1 MYELEEHKEA
11 GGPDTAPEEYWGA
24 YREELQTLSAKKH
37 KGLFSVWSQQIDK
50 LIDGFCSEIVH
61 CWRKDHPSYQ
71 EFVLKAKLER
81 TQNEI
86 EYLKSEL
93 KRARSHDLENF
104 IRRSDGFFASILA
117 KSEEQLQSGLHF
129 EVQKSEDGE
138 HWEVVTGYCCLGGC
152 DMGVYLFAA
161 KRDALLYAAI
171 LDAVGYQ
178 PSHNIACPT
187 CYAEYMKDCL

>member
-1 MYELEEHKEA
+1 MLELKQHREDE
-11 GGPDTAPEEYWGA
+11 GPDAAPEEYWDA
-24 YREELQTLSAKKH
+24 YREELGTLSARGH
-37 KGLFSVWSQQIDK
+37 KSLFSIWRQQIGE
-50 LIDGFCSEIVH
+50 LIDGFCSVIVYH
-61 CWRKDHPSYQ
+61 WRKNHPSYQ

-81 TQNEI
+81 AQNDI
-86 EYLKSEL
+86 EYLQGEL

-104 IRRSDGFFASILA
+104 IRRSDGFFANILA

-152 DMGVYLFAA
+152 DMGVHLFAA
-161 KRDALLYAAI
+161 RRDALLYAAI

-178 PSHNIACPT
+178 PSHHAACPA

>member
-1 MYELEEHKEA
+1 MLELKQHREA
-11 GGPDTAPEEYWGA
+11 KGPDAAPEEYWNA
-24 YREELQTLSAKKH
+24 YREELGMLSAKRH
-37 KGLFSVWSQQIDK
+37 KGPFSMWRQKIDE
-50 LIDGFCSEIVH
+50 LIDAFCGEVIH

-81 TQNEI
+81 AQNDV

-93 KRARSHDLENF
+93 KQARSHDLENF

-178 PSHNIACPT
+178 PSHNTACPA
-187 CYAEYMKDCL
+187 CYVDYMKDCL